1 VPRSLL
7 ATGAVAAGVA
17 LVVAAALALAGAL
30 DENGSSPPP
39 GAAAQGGAGTGRVV
53 DRVRQGLALITAVRP
68 VGGASAS
75 GFMIDADGD
84 ILTTRD
90 VVLHARRIA
99 VRAEG
104 AAGPI
109 RAELQGTDPSTDLA
123 LLKISRDDARALVPL
138 RAVSDIA
145 DVNVGE
151 AVVAVG
157 TPFGLGGTVTA
168 GVVSAFDQEVVTPG
182 GQRIDGAIQ
191 TDAATGPGNAGGPLV
206 DGSGNVVGVNL
217 RGRTSGGFAV
227 PIDTAKEVADTIKS
241 QGSIHPPYL
250 GMATAQLTPGLAELL
265 GLNVEHGLL
274 VRSVAPGGP
283 AERAGIRGARPG
295 QPASDVVVAVAGQA
309 VREPRDA
316 VRAVLNR
323 RPGRTVVV
331 QVQRGHRRL
340 QLKLVLGRYG

>member
-30 DENGSSPPP
+30 DQNGSPPPP
-39 GAAAQGGAGTGRVV
+39 GAAAQGGADTGRVV
-53 DRVRQGLALITAVRP
+53 DRVREGLVLVTAARGG
-68 VGGASAS
+68 GGASAS
-75 GFMIDADGD
+75 GFMIDTDGD

-90 VVLHARRIA
+90 VVVHARRIA

-104 AAGPI
+104 ADGPI
-109 RAELQGTDPSTDLA
+109 RAELQGSDPSTDLA
-123 LLKISRDDARALVPL
+123 LLKISRDDARALLPL
-138 RAVSDIA
+138 RPVSDIA
-145 DVNVGE
+145 SVNVGD

-168 GVVSAFDQEVVTPG
+168 GVVSALDQELMSPG

-217 RGRTSGGFAV
+217 QARTPGGFAV
-227 PIDTAKEVADTIKS
+227 PIDTAKQVAASIKS
-241 QGSIHPPYL
+241 HGSIHPPYL
-250 GMATAQLTPGLAELL
+250 GMATAPLTPGLAQLL
-265 GLNVEHGLL
+265 GLDVEHGLL
-274 VRSVAPGGP
+274 VQSVAPGGP
-283 AERAGIRGARPG
+283 AERAGLRGARAG
-295 QPASDVVVAVAGQA
+295 QPAGDVVVAVAGQA

-316 VRAVLNR
+316 VLAVLGR
-323 RPGRTVVV
+323 KPGQTVVV
-331 QVQRGHRRL
+331 EVQRGQRRR
-340 QLKLVLGRYG
+340 QLKLVLGRY